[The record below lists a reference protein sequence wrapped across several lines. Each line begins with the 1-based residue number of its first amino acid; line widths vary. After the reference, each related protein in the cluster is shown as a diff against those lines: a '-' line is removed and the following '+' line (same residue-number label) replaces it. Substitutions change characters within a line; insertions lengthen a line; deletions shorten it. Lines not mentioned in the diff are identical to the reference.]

1 MGAAGVC
8 DADVDQVC
16 QKASNQA
23 QNKGIWSIGAVGR
36 CLSRQLAER
45 KTLTSQCQTLVAVAA
60 PKVNSQADQ
69 LPPLLDQVEGL
80 QRRSYLLLLA
90 LSCVSQAPE

>member
-1 MGAAGVC
+1 MGAVGVC

-16 QKASNQA
+16 QKASNQV

-69 LPPLLDQVEGL
+69 PQPDRPGGKAAKNVLVDPGL
-80 QRRSYLLLLA
+80 T
-90 LSCVSQAPE
+90 SCVPST